1 MPDVPDRPAD
11 AHETVEQVVR
21 AQLSKALG
29 GPRGIVE
36 GAVPTIVFTVVFLVT
51 DELRLAL
58 IAGLGLAVVAV
69 VVRLVQRSTVQ
80 FAVNAL
86 FGIGI
91 AAAFALRA
99 AGAGGTP
106 EDAARAFFTP
116 GLIYNGVYAVVLVL
130 TVVIGWPLVGFL
142 VGSVMGDATAWRD
155 DPALV
160 RLCSRLTLVLALPC
174 ILRVAVQ
181 LPLWLDSQIGLLGV
195 SKIVLGWPLQVGA
208 FALMIWMLSRNKIP
222 AQQPSPKPQ
231 P

>member
-1 MPDVPDRPAD
+1 MPDVPQEPAD
-11 AHETVEQVVR
+11 AQETVEQVVR

-36 GAVPTIVFTVVFLVT
+36 GAVPTIVFTVVFLTT
-51 DELRLAL
+51 DELRPAL
-58 IAGLGLAVVAV
+58 IAGLSLAVLAV

-99 AGAGGTP
+99 ANAGGTP

-116 GLIYNGVYAVVLVL
+116 GLIYNGVYAVVLVM
-130 TVVIGWPLVGFL
+130 TVVVGWPLVGFL
-142 VGSVMGDATAWRD
+142 VGSVMGDATQWHKN
-155 DPALV
+155 PALV

-195 SKIVLGWPLQVGA
+195 TKIALGWPLQVGA
-208 FALMIWMLSRNKIP
+208 FALMIWMLSRNKT
-222 AQQPSPKPQ
+222 PQ
-231 P
+231 LS

>member
-1 MPDVPDRPAD
+1 MPDVPHEPAD
-11 AHETVEQVVR
+11 AQETVEQVVR

-36 GAVPTIVFTVVFLVT
+36 GAVPTIVFTAVFLVT
-51 DELRLAL
+51 DELRPAL
-58 IAGLGLAVVAV
+58 IAGLSLAVLAV
-69 VVRLVQRSTVQ
+69 VVRLAQRSTVQ

-99 AGAGGTP
+99 ANAGGTP

-116 GLIYNGVYAVVLVL
+116 GLIYNGVYAVVLVM
-130 TVVIGWPLVGFL
+130 TVVVGWPLVGFL
-142 VGSVMGDATAWRD
+142 VGSVMGDATQWHKN
-155 DPALV
+155 PALV
-160 RLCSRLTLVLALPC
+160 RLCARLTLVLALPC

-195 SKIVLGWPLQVGA
+195 SKIALGWPLQVGA
-208 FALMIWMLSRNKIP
+208 FALMIWMLSRNRT
-222 AQQPSPKPQ
+222 PQ
-231 P
+231 LS